1 MLELYYFPDN
11 ASLAPHL
18 LLAET
23 QIDYSLKLVDRESNA
38 QKSKEYLKLNP
49 AGRIPT
55 LVHNELVM
63 FESPAICIYICE
75 LDVNS
80 TFIPLVGHADRP
92 LFFQWLTYLNNTLQ
106 AEFMVWRYPDRHTTD
121 AKGIEGVKLAQD
133 LRLVEIL
140 TLLDEELSKKK
151 FLVGSNVSA
160 CDHFLF
166 MLLLWCGRIS
176 QPPTSF
182 TNLHRFMCE
191 MSQRSAVQKVCEFE
205 NIDLSLYRKSDS
217 SVLDVNN

>member
-1 MLELYYFPDN
+1 MLQLYYFPDN

-23 QIDYSLKLVDRESNA
+23 HAEYSLRLVDRNSNA

-55 LVHNELVM
+55 LVHNELVL

-75 LDVNS
+75 LDIS
-80 TFIPLVGHADRP
+80 SQFIPPIGHPHRP
-92 LFFQWLTYLNNTLQ
+92 LFFQWLAYLNNTLQ

-121 AKGIEGVKLAQD
+121 AKGIDGIKASQD
-133 LRLVEIL
+133 LRLTGVL
-140 TLLDEELSKKK
+140 ALLDEELSKRR
-151 FLVGSNVSA
+151 FLLGDNVSA

-166 MLLLWCGRIS
+166 MLALWCEKIS
-176 QPPTSF
+176 RPPTSF
-182 TNLHRFMCE
+182 ANLLRFMRE
-191 MSQRSAVQKVCEFE
+191 MSQRPAIQRVCEIE
-205 NIDLSLYRKSDS
+205 NISLDRYSTAPART
-217 SVLDVNN
+217 SV

>member
-23 QIDYSLKLVDRESNA
+23 NVDYSLQLVDRASKA
-38 QKSKEYLKLNP
+38 QKSSEYLKLNP

-55 LVHNELVM
+55 IVHDDLVL

-75 LDVNS
+75 LDTGS
-80 TFIPLVGHADRP
+80 LFIPPVGHPNRP

-106 AEFMVWRYPDRHTTD
+106 AEFMIWRYPDNHTTD
-121 AKGIEGVKLAQD
+121 ANGIDWIKASQD
-133 LRLVEIL
+133 KRLVEIL
-140 TLLDEELSKKK
+140 TLLDETLGMKS
-151 FLVGSNVSA
+151 FLLGENISA

-166 MLLLWCGRIS
+166 MLALWCEGIS
-176 QPPTSF
+176 RPPTSF
-182 TNLHRFMCE
+182 ENLRRFMGE
-191 MSQRSAVQKVCEFE
+191 MSQRNAVKKVCKIE
-205 NIDLSLYRKSDS
+205 NIDLSRYSE
-217 SVLDVNN
+217 

>member
-1 MLELYYFPDN
+1 MLQLYYFPDN

-23 QIDYSLKLVDRESNA
+23 HADYSLSLVDRNSNA

-55 LVHNELVM
+55 LVHNELVL

-75 LDVNS
+75 LDEHS
-80 TFIPLVGHADRP
+80 QFIPPVGSPIRP

-121 AKGIEGVKLAQD
+121 ANGTDQIKASQD

-140 TLLDEELSKKK
+140 ALLDEELSKKS
-151 FLVGSNVSA
+151 FLLGDNVSA

-166 MLLLWCGRIS
+166 MLALWCEKIS
-176 QPPTSF
+176 RPPTSF
-182 TNLHRFMCE
+182 VNLQRFMRE
-191 MSQRSAVQKVCEFE
+191 MSHRTAVKRVCEIE
-205 NIDLSLYRKSDS
+205 SINLASYTR
-217 SVLDVNN
+217 

>member
-1 MLELYYFPDN
+1 MLQLYYFPDN

-23 QIDYSLKLVDRESNA
+23 HADYSLVLVDRDSNA

-55 LVHNELVM
+55 LVHDDLVM

-75 LDVNS
+75 QDEHS
-80 TFIPLVGHADRP
+80 KFIPPVGSSLRP

-106 AEFMVWRYPDRHTTD
+106 AEFMVWRYPERHTLD
-121 AKGIEGVKLAQD
+121 VNSAHHIKASQD
-133 LRLVEIL
+133 LRLVEVL
-140 TLLDEELSKKK
+140 TLLDEELSTKP
-151 FLVGSNVSA
+151 FLLGDSVSA

-166 MLLLWCGRIS
+166 MLALWCGRLS
-176 QPPTSF
+176 RPPMSF
-182 TNLHRFMCE
+182 GNLQRFMRE
-191 MSQRSAVQKVCEFE
+191 MSKRPAVQKVCEFE
-205 NIDLSLYRKSDS
+205 GIDLKHYSE
-217 SVLDVNN
+217 

>member
-23 QIDYSLKLVDRESNA
+23 NIEYSLRLVDRNSNA
-38 QKSKEYLKLNP
+38 QKSEEYLKLNP

-55 LVHNELVM
+55 LIHNELVL

-75 LDVNS
+75 LDAKS
-80 TFIPLVGHADRP
+80 QFIPPVGHSSRP
-92 LFFQWLTYLNNTLQ
+92 LYFQWLTYLNNTLQ

-121 AKGIEGVKLAQD
+121 PEGVEGIKAAQD
-133 LRLVEIL
+133 LRLVGIL
-140 TLLDEELSKKK
+140 ALLNEELKKK
-151 FLVGSNVSA
+151 PFMLGTNVSA

-166 MLLLWCGRIS
+166 MLALWCGKIS
-176 QPPTSF
+176 RPPTSF
-182 TNLHRFMCE
+182 ANLHRFMGE
-191 MSQRSAVQKVCEFE
+191 MSQRAAVQKVCEIE
-205 NIDLSLYRKSDS
+205 NIDLDPYAR
-217 SVLDVNN
+217 

>member
-23 QIDYSLKLVDRESNA
+23 QIGYSLKLVDRESNA
-38 QKSKEYLKLNP
+38 QKSNEYLKLNP

-55 LVHNELVM
+55 LVHDGLVV

-75 LDVNS
+75 LDAS
-80 TFIPLVGHADRP
+80 SEFIPPVGHPNRP

-121 AKGIEGVKLAQD
+121 IKGIGGIKAAQD
-133 LRLVEIL
+133 SRLVEIL
-140 TLLDEELSKKK
+140 ALLDDELCEKP
-151 FLVGSNVSA
+151 FLLGTSVSA

-166 MLLLWCGRIS
+166 MLALWCGGIS
-176 QPPTSF
+176 RPPTSF
-182 TNLHRFMCE
+182 SNLRRFMRDMC
-191 MSQRSAVQKVCEFE
+191 QRPAVQKVCEFE
-205 NIDLSLYRKSDS
+205 NIALDFYRR
-217 SVLDVNN
+217 